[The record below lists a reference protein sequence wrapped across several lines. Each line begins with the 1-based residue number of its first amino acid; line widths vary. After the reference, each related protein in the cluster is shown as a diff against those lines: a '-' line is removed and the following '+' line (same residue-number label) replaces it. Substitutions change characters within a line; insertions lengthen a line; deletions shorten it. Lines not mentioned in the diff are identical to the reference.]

1 MTAERWQSVKEI
13 LYQALRLPEAERPAF
28 LDQACAAEPE
38 LRQEI
43 ESLLA
48 AHDGDSSFLTV
59 RPAFEM
65 PNLPEEMPEQNIG
78 PYRVVEEIG
87 RGGMGAVYL
96 AVRDDGVYEQ
106 QVAIKLVKRGMD
118 TDFVLHRFR
127 YERQI
132 LAFLN
137 HPYIA
142 RMLDGGTTAD
152 GRPYFVM
159 EYVQGRPLLQYCQEE
174 QLGLRARLQLFRKV
188 CEALDHAHH
197 NLIVH
202 RDLKPA
208 NILVTDEGT
217 PRLLDFGI
225 ATLMLPDSP
234 ELAATRTIETRMLT
248 PDYSSP
254 EQFLGEPVTTVS
266 DVYSLGA
273 VLYELLTLKRAHV
286 LPTRSHTELARVI
299 CEQDPVK
306 PSEAVKNDSPDP
318 SIHGKSLSGDLD
330 RIVLKAMHKDKTR
343 RYSSVEQF
351 STDIQRFLEGRPV
364 MARGDSLTYRA
375 SKFATRN
382 KGIVTAGALAV
393 LCLIGGI
400 IATAWQAH
408 VATVQRDRAERRF
421 NDVRRLATSFL
432 VDNDTLASLSG
443 GTEIRS
449 RLIRRSLEYLDGLSR
464 EAGGETNLQRE
475 LALAYE
481 KMGDVQGRADG
492 PNVGDT
498 AGALESYRKAAEI
511 RKSILASAPDDLT
524 ALHDMAAV
532 TSRLGG
538 ALKVAGEYEAG
549 LKLDRQVLELRESI
563 ARKEP
568 NNREARRELASSYTT
583 MGGSYFQ
590 VGRWQDVLETRQ
602 KALAMYEA
610 LAAEPGAGAEDWR
623 GLSLAYTRMASILR
637 HNKDLAGAVK
647 EYSRARDT
655 ARNGLGKFPN
665 FAPLRQAEATAL
677 GGLGSTLLD
686 MGRNDE
692 ALSSY
697 RAAQVIHLEQAEA
710 DPRDARSQS
719 MLATSH
725 YRIGKALLKMGEARA
740 AMAEFQSALTA
751 REIIAEKNPLNAG
764 ARGEVAESFASLG
777 DAYARMRRQAEAMRW
792 YAKARDTIDGLV
804 KQNRANS
811 ASLSELARVREE
823 MARLTASAR

>member
-1 MTAERWQSVKEI
+1 MTAERWQSVKEV

-28 LDQACAAEPE
+28 LDQACASEPD

-48 AHDGDSSFLTV
+48 AHDKDHSFLTV
-59 RPAFEM
+59 RPAVEM
-65 PNLPEEMPEQNIG
+65 PNIPDEMPEQNIG

-87 RGGMGAVYL
+87 RGGMGTVYL

-142 RMLDGGTTAD
+142 RMLDGGTTTD

-208 NILVTDEGT
+208 NILVTDDGT

-234 ELAATRTIETRMLT
+234 ELAATRTVETRMLT

-286 LPTRSHTELARVI
+286 LPTRSHTELVRVI
-299 CEQDPVK
+299 CEQDPLK
-306 PSEAVKNDSPDP
+306 PSEAVKDDSPDP
-318 SIHGKSLSGDLD
+318 SIHPKSLSGDLD
-330 RIVLKAMHKDKTR
+330 RIIFKAMHKDKTR

-351 STDIQRFLEGRPV
+351 SSDIQRFLEGRPV
-364 MARGDSLTYRA
+364 VARGDSFAYRA

-382 KGIVTAGALAV
+382 KGIVTVGALAI
-393 LCLIGGI
+393 LSLIGGI
-400 IATAWQAH
+400 ITTTWQAH

-421 NDVRRLATSFL
+421 NDVRKLATSFL
-432 VDNDTLASLSG
+432 VDNDTLASLAG

-449 RLIRRSLEYLDGLSR
+449 RLIQRSLEYLDGLSR
-464 EAGGETNLQRE
+464 EAEGETNLQRE

-498 AGALESYRKAAEI
+498 AGALDSYRKAVSI
-511 RKSILASAPDDLT
+511 RKAIQESAPDDLV
-524 ALHDMAAV
+524 ALRDLASV
-532 TSRLGG
+532 TSRLSG

-549 LKLDRQVLELRESI
+549 LKLDRKVLELRDSI
-563 ARKEP
+563 ARREP
-568 NNREARRELASSYTT
+568 NNREARRELAASYTT
-583 MGGSYFQ
+583 LGGSYFQ
-590 VGRWQDVLETRQ
+590 VGRWQEVLDTRKQ
-602 KALAMYEA
+602 ALAMYEA
-610 LAAEPGAGAEDWR
+610 LAHEAGADAEDWR
-623 GLSLAYTRMASILR
+623 GLALAYTRMASILR
-637 HNKDLAGAVK
+637 HNKDLAGAER
-647 EYSRARDT
+647 EYNLARES
-655 ARNGLGKFPN
+655 ARTGLSKFPN
-665 FAPLRQAEATAL
+665 FAPLRLVEATAL
-677 GGLGSTLLD
+677 GGLGSTQLD
-686 MGRNDE
+686 LGRNTE

-697 RAAQVIHLEQAEA
+697 RAAQAIHLEQAEA
-710 DPRDARSQS
+710 DPRDARSKS
-719 MLATSH
+719 MLASSH
-725 YRIGKALLKMGEARA
+725 YRIGRALLKMGEARA
-740 AMAEFQSALTA
+740 ALSEFQSALAA
-751 REIIAEKNPLNAG
+751 REQIAEKNPLNAG
-764 ARGEVAESFASLG
+764 ARGEVAESFASLA
-777 DAYARMRRQAEAMRW
+777 DAYARLNRRTEALAW
-792 YAKARDTIDGLV
+792 YTQARDTIDGLV

-811 ASLSELARVREE
+811 ASLTELQRVREE
-823 MARLTASAR
+823 MARLTAGGR